1 MKVNR
6 ASRDRSGGLG
16 LPIREE
22 KREHGRVPSSS
33 FDRTV
38 HTVEIEA
45 LLKELDEVGSKL
57 SRVPSMIVLSRY
69 RELVKQLLDQA
80 LKGFLLRRDLR
91 WRRTERR
98 AFVVVEQTEE
108 WLQELE
114 DVLLRENERTKALR
128 LMEDIK
134 GCLISLLF

>member
-1 MKVNR
+1 MKINR
-6 ASRDRSGGLG
+6 ASRDRSGGVG

-22 KREHGRVPSSS
+22 KRGHGRVPPSS

-45 LLKELDEVGSKL
+45 LLRELDEVGSKL
-57 SRVPSMIVLSRY
+57 SRVPSTIVLSRY

>member
-1 MKVNR
+1 M
-6 ASRDRSGGLG
+6 
-16 LPIREE
+16 
-22 KREHGRVPSSS
+22 
-33 FDRTV
+33 
-38 HTVEIEA
+38 
-45 LLKELDEVGSKL
+45 LKELDEVGSKL
-57 SRVPSMIVLSRY
+57 SRVPSTIVLSRY

>member
-1 MKVNR
+1 M
-6 ASRDRSGGLG
+6 
-16 LPIREE
+16 
-22 KREHGRVPSSS
+22 
-33 FDRTV
+33 
-38 HTVEIEA
+38 
-45 LLKELDEVGSKL
+45 KELDDIGSKL
-57 SRVPSMIVLSRY
+57 SRVPSRVVLARY

-114 DVLLRENERTKALR
+114 DVLLRENQRTKALR

>member
-1 MKVNR
+1 MKINR
-6 ASRDRSGGLG
+6 SSGDRSGGVG
-16 LPIREE
+16 LPIRDD
-22 KREHGRVPSSS
+22 RRDRSRVPSSS

-45 LLKELDEVGSKL
+45 LLKELDEVGSRL
-57 SRVPSMIVLSRY
+57 SRVPSTIIMARY

-80 LKGFLLRRDLR
+80 MRGFLLRRDLR

-114 DVLLRENERTKALR
+114 DVLLRENQRTKALR

>member
-1 MKVNR
+1 MKINR
-6 ASRDRSGGLG
+6 ASRDRSGGVG

-22 KREHGRVPSSS
+22 KREHGRVPPSS
-33 FDRTV
+33 FDRAV

-45 LLKELDEVGSKL
+45 LLKELDEVGSRL
-57 SRVPSMIVLSRY
+57 SRVPSTIVLSRY

>member
-1 MKVNR
+1 MKIER
-6 ASRDRSGGLG
+6 TSRDRSGGIG
-16 LPIREE
+16 LPLKDD
-22 KREHGRVPSSS
+22 KRGPSRSVGGS
-33 FDRTV
+33 FDKAV
-38 HTVEIEA
+38 QTVEIEA
-45 LLKELDEVGSKL
+45 LLKELDDIGSKL
-57 SRVPSMIVLSRY
+57 SRVPSRVVLARY

-114 DVLLRENERTKALR
+114 DVLLRENQRTKALK

>member
-1 MKVNR
+1 MKIER
-6 ASRDRSGGLG
+6 TSRDRSGGIG
-16 LPIREE
+16 LPLRED
-22 KREHGRVPSSS
+22 RRDSPRLMDGS
-33 FDRTV
+33 FERTV
-38 HTVEIEA
+38 QTVEIEA
-45 LLKELDEVGSKL
+45 LLKELEDVGSKL
-57 SRVPSMIVLSRY
+57 SRVPSTIVMSRY
-69 RELVKQLLDQA
+69 RELVRQLLDQA
-80 LKGFLLRRDLR
+80 MKGLLLRRDLR

-114 DVLLRENERTKALR
+114 DVLLRENNRTKAFR